1 MRNSLAKFE
10 DLQVRLAARLGNS
23 ERRNTPRVITVTSC
37 LEREGV
43 TTVAVGLAAVFA
55 AKIGSRV
62 LFVNLAPQRNGWDK
76 KLALTRLGEVDP
88 LNELEVYTE
97 GQKQIQAAGHADLA
111 GSGLLKDSG
120 AGAGTDLRSRPSTCV
135 SMSLNLSVLRSSS
148 RIHAGLISA
157 HAHMVLQKS
166 NDPKFAATWF
176 DEHAKDPLRKQ
187 MIDLLRQDAV
197 YGVTTIFSLGEQ
209 ENRGFFVPSDNAPL
223 KVLRDE
229 QAHEGLDRAR
239 VFYASRPATDD
250 AKTAEDGRK
259 NVLDRIAKDYDRAP
273 TKPAALR

>member
-120 AGAGTDLRSRPSTCV
+120 AGAGTDLRSRPSTRAIRLPARAIRPADAEFEVYRSGRYGFDVMYAGLGVDGDARQACERILGSYPAYRV
-135 SMSLNLSVLRSSS
+135 VLVDAGSLRSGAAY
-148 RIHAGLISA
+148 HFKEISNQV
-157 HAHMVLQKS
+157 VLVVDAARTTTPMLERQK
-166 NDPKFAATWF
+166 
-176 DEHAKDPLRKQ
+176 KD
-187 MIDLLRQDAV
+187 MDAV
-197 YGVTTIFSLGEQ
+197 DF
-209 ENRGFFVPSDNAPL
+209 
-223 KVLRDE
+223 KVDWVILNKR
-229 QAHEGLDRAR
+229 R
-239 VFYASRPATDD
+239 FYIPRLFYPMTH
-250 AKTAEDGRK
+250 
-259 NVLDRIAKDYDRAP
+259 
-273 TKPAALR
+273 